1 MNKELFYVVTFQSTH
16 HAIKGEKYFKESNL
30 AIKTIPTPR
39 EITASCGLSIKF
51 SMEDIKTIEEIIK
64 AQDLSIEGIYEIEK
78 IGFKKSAKKI
88 DF

>member
-1 MNKELFYVVTFQSTH
+1 
-16 HAIKGEKYFKESNL
+16 
-30 AIKTIPTPR
+30 
-39 EITASCGLSIKF
+39 
-51 SMEDIKTIEEIIK
+51 MEDIKTIEEIIK